1 MPEPTTDLRIGVIL
15 ASVRQGRRGEAFARW
30 IQGLLAER
38 EGVRAELLD
47 LRDHD
52 LPPYAHAQMPRMI
65 ETQYADETARRWSET
80 IHAQDGYVIVTPEYN
95 HGYPGQLKNAIDH
108 VQLGWWYK
116 AVAFVTYG
124 GSAAGARAAEQ
135 LRSVAVEVRMVPV
148 RTEVNIRLIGLQ
160 ADEAGRPTDP
170 YYARQSGGLVDQLLW
185 WTRAAKQGRTASP
198 PPAS

>member
-30 IQGLLAER
+30 IQDLLSQR

-47 LRDHD
+47 LREHN
-52 LPPYAHAQMPRMI
+52 LPPYAHAQMPRLV

-80 IHAQDGYVIVTPEYN
+80 IHGLDGFVFVTPEYN

-116 AVAFVTYG
+116 AAAFVTYG
-124 GSAAGARAAEQ
+124 GSAGGARAAEQ

-148 RTEVNIRLIGLQ
+148 RTEVNIRLIGLL

-185 WTRAAKQGRTASP
+185 WARVAKQGRTASP